1 MLSVNRRKA
10 RRILRAQEVRTA
22 DMNLQTILW
31 RELWLRKS
39 QLVSALLGITLG
51 IAVIV
56 GIRSVSAVSEKA
68 VKVSL
73 DNLGANILVLPQA
86 ASVDDYYSADIDA
99 PTFSEDY
106 VERLATSM
114 LPGVDNLSPKLTRRV
129 KVADV
134 PIILTG
140 ILPANELA
148 SKPIWQTAGLVGP
161 GLNPACDPGN
171 TANQSFGYQDER
183 LQRKAIDSLAI
194 TDVLIGSSVAQRLNL
209 REGQVM
215 IIEGKNFTVARVIPE
230 TGTVD
235 DSRVYAHLH
244 TVQQLL
250 GTGQQVSAIEI
261 MGCCSAISDGLLGK
275 LRNILPDTRITTIN
289 QIVST
294 QMQTNQL
301 MSKISLVF
309 LVIIIIVG
317 AITIGNYMWANVE
330 ERRREIGILIT
341 IGTKR
346 SSIYRLFLSKAVFL
360 GVVGGIGGF
369 IVGTGSA
376 MILGPQLAGLHVT
389 PMPLYLLLSVGVAV
403 LIALLGSI
411 LPVYRAARFDP
422 AVIMQEV

>member
-1 MLSVNRRKA
+1 MK
-10 RRILRAQEVRTA
+10 LR
-22 DMNLQTILW
+22 TIIW
-31 RELWLRKS
+31 KELWLRKS
-39 QLVSALLGITLG
+39 QLISALLGITLG

-56 GIRSVSAVSEKA
+56 GIQSVSAVSETA

-99 PTFSEDY
+99 PTFPEEY

-114 LPGVDNLSPKLTRRV
+114 LPGVDNLSPKLTRRT
-129 KVADV
+129 KVDGV

-161 GLNPACDPGN
+161 GLDPACDPN
-171 TANQSFGYQDER
+171 NNANKSFGYEDEK
-183 LQRKAIDSLAI
+183 LQRKAIDSLAENEAL
-194 TDVLIGSSVAQRLNL
+194 VGSVVAQRLNL
-209 REGQVM
+209 KEGNT
-215 IIEGKNFTVARVIPE
+215 INIAGRAFTIARIIPE
-230 TGTVD
+230 TGTID
-235 DSRVYAHLH
+235 DSRVYGHLH
-244 TVQQLL
+244 TVQQAL
-250 GTGQQVSAIEI
+250 GTGNQVSAIEI

-294 QMQTNQL
+294 QIKTNQL
-301 MSKISLVF
+301 MSKISMVF
-309 LVIIIIVG
+309 LVIIILVG

-341 IGTKR
+341 IGTRR
-346 SSIYRLFLSKAVFL
+346 SVIYRMFLTKAIVL
-360 GVVGGIGGF
+360 GLVGGIIGYAL
-369 IVGTGSA
+369 GTGSA
-376 MILGPQLAGLHVT
+376 MILGPQLAGLSIT
-389 PMPLYLLLSVGVAV
+389 PVPIYLLLSILVAV
-403 LIALLGSI
+403 VIALMGSI
-411 LPVYRAARFDP
+411 LPVRRASRFDP

>member
-1 MLSVNRRKA
+1 MK
-10 RRILRAQEVRTA
+10 LR
-22 DMNLQTILW
+22 TIIW
-31 RELWLRKS
+31 KELWLRKS
-39 QLVSALLGITLG
+39 QLISALLGITLG

-56 GIRSVSAVSEKA
+56 GIQSVSMVSEKA

-99 PTFSEDY
+99 PTFPEDY

-114 LPGVDNLSPKLTRRV
+114 LPGVDNLSPKLTRRI
-129 KVADV
+129 KIGEV

-161 GLNPACDPGN
+161 GLNPACDP
-171 TANQSFGYQDER
+171 ANMALYPSFGYQDER
-183 LQRKAIDSLAI
+183 LQRKAIDSLA
-194 TDVLIGSSVAQRLNL
+194 TNDVLVGSVIAQKLNL
-209 REGQVM
+209 KEGNTIKLEGQDF
-215 IIEGKNFTVARVIPE
+215 NVARIIPE
-230 TGTVD
+230 TGTID
-235 DSRVYAHLH
+235 DSRIYAHLH
-244 TVQQLL
+244 TTQTLL
-250 GTGQQVSAIEI
+250 GTGSQVSAIEI

-294 QMQTNQL
+294 QIKTNQL
-301 MSKISLVF
+301 MSKITLVF
-309 LVIIIIVG
+309 LVIIVLVG

-341 IGTKR
+341 VGTRR
-346 SSIYRLFLSKAVFL
+346 SIIYRMFLTKAVIL
-360 GVVGGIGGF
+360 GLLGGIIGY
-369 IVGTGSA
+369 VLGTGSA
-376 MILGPQLAGLHVT
+376 MILGPQLAGLRIPPV
-389 PMPLYLLLSVGVAV
+389 PIYLLLSIIVAV
-403 LIALLGSI
+403 VIALMGSI
-411 LPVYRAARFDP
+411 LPVRRASRFDP

>member
-1 MLSVNRRKA
+1 MK
-10 RRILRAQEVRTA
+10 
-22 DMNLQTILW
+22 LQTILW

-56 GIRSVSAVSEKA
+56 GIQSVSAVSETA

-86 ASVDDYYSADIDA
+86 ASVDDYYSSDIDA

-129 KVADV
+129 RVGDV

-148 SKPIWQTAGLVGP
+148 SKPIWQSAGLVGT
-161 GLNPACDPGN
+161 GLNAACDPGN

-183 LQRKAIDSLAI
+183 LQRKAVDSLA
-194 TDVLIGSSVAQRLNL
+194 TNDVLVGSSAAQRLNL
-209 REGQVM
+209 REGQTVA
-215 IIEGKNFTVARVIPE
+215 IEGANFTVARVIPE
-230 TGTVD
+230 TGTID

-250 GTGQQVSAIEI
+250 GTGHQVSAIEI

-294 QMQTNQL
+294 QIRTNQL
-301 MSKISLVF
+301 MSKISMVF

-346 SSIYRLFLSKAVFL
+346 SAIYRLFLSKAVFL
-360 GVVGGIGGF
+360 GVVGGLAGF
-369 IVGTGSA
+369 IVGTGAA
-376 MILGPQLAGLHVT
+376 MILGPQLAGLRVS
-389 PMPLYLLLSVGVAV
+389 PMPLYLLLSVVVAV

>member
-1 MLSVNRRKA
+1 MK
-10 RRILRAQEVRTA
+10 
-22 DMNLQTILW
+22 LQTIMW

-39 QLVSALLGITLG
+39 QLISALLGITLG

-56 GIRSVSAVSEKA
+56 GIQSVSAVSEKA
-68 VKVSL
+68 VAVSL

-99 PTFSEDY
+99 PTFPENY

-129 KVADV
+129 RVGDV

-148 SKPIWQTAGLVGP
+148 SKPIWQTAGLVGTGLEAACAP
-161 GLNPACDPGN
+161 GS
-171 TANQSFGYQDER
+171 TANQSFGYQDEK
-183 LQRKAIDSLAI
+183 LQRKAVDSLAA
-194 TDVLIGSSVAQRLNL
+194 TDVLVGSSVAQRLNL
-209 REGQVM
+209 REGQSVN
-215 IIEGKNFTVARVIPE
+215 IEGTSFMVARVIPE
-230 TGTVD
+230 TGTID

-244 TVQQLL
+244 AVQQLL
-250 GTGQQVSAIEI
+250 GTGEQVSVIEI
-261 MGCCSAISDGLLGK
+261 MGCCAAISDGLLGK

-294 QMQTNQL
+294 QIQTNQL
-301 MSKISLVF
+301 MRKISFAF
-309 LVIIIIVG
+309 LVIIIVVG

-346 SSIYRLFLSKAVFL
+346 SAIYRLFLSKAVFL
-360 GVVGGIGGF
+360 GVVGGLTGF
-369 IVGTGSA
+369 IVGTGAA
-376 MILGPQLAGLHVT
+376 MILGPQLAGLSVS
-389 PMPLYLLLSVGVAV
+389 PMPSYLLFSVGVAV

>member
-1 MLSVNRRKA
+1 MK
-10 RRILRAQEVRTA
+10 
-22 DMNLQTILW
+22 LQTMLW

-56 GIRSVSAVSEKA
+56 GIQSVSAVSETA

-86 ASVDDYYSADIDA
+86 ASVDDYYSSDIDA

-129 KVADV
+129 RVGNL

-148 SKPIWQTAGLVGP
+148 SKPIWQSAGLVGA
-161 GLNPACDPGN
+161 GVNPACDPGN
-171 TANQSFGYQDER
+171 TANQSFGYKDER
-183 LQRKAIDSLAI
+183 LQRKAVDSLAT
-194 TDVLIGSSVAQRLNL
+194 TDVLVGSSAAQRLNL
-209 REGQVM
+209 REGQSM
-215 IIEGKNFTVARVIPE
+215 TIEGKNFTVARVIPE
-230 TGTVD
+230 TGTID

-250 GTGQQVSAIEI
+250 GTGHQVSAIEI

-294 QMQTNQL
+294 QIRTNQL
-301 MSKISLVF
+301 MSKISMVF

-346 SSIYRLFLSKAVFL
+346 SAIYRLFLSKAIFL
-360 GVVGGIGGF
+360 AWSA
-369 IVGTGSA
+369 GSGA
-376 MILGPQLAGLHVT
+376 
-389 PMPLYLLLSVGVAV
+389 S
-403 LIALLGSI
+403 
-411 LPVYRAARFDP
+411 
-422 AVIMQEV
+422 

>member
-1 MLSVNRRKA
+1 MK
-10 RRILRAQEVRTA
+10 
-22 DMNLQTILW
+22 LQTIMW

-39 QLVSALLGITLG
+39 QLISALLGITLG

-56 GIRSVSAVSEKA
+56 GIQSVSAVSEKA
-68 VKVSL
+68 VAISL

-99 PTFSEDY
+99 PTFPESY

-114 LPGVDNLSPKLTRRV
+114 LPGVDNLSPKLTRRIRV
-129 KVADV
+129 SEV
-134 PIILTG
+134 PVILTG

-161 GLNPACDPGN
+161 GLSAACDPAN
-171 TANQSFGYQDER
+171 KANQSFGLKDER
-183 LQRKAIDSLAI
+183 LQRKAVDSLAQGDI
-194 TDVLIGSSVAQRLNL
+194 LLGASVAQRLNL
-209 REGQVM
+209 TEGQTLGL
-215 IIEGKNFTVARVIPE
+215 EGRNFTVARIIPE

-235 DSRVYAHLH
+235 DSRIYAHLH
-244 TVQQLL
+244 AVQQLL
-250 GTGQQVSAIEI
+250 GTGDQVSAIEI

-294 QMQTNQL
+294 QIQTNQL
-301 MSKISLVF
+301 MRKISFVF

-341 IGTKR
+341 IGTR
-346 SSIYRLFLSKAVFL
+346 RAVIYRLFLTKAVIL
-360 GVVGGIGGF
+360 GAVGGIAGF
-369 IVGTGSA
+369 VVGTGSA
-376 MILGPQLAGLHVT
+376 MVLGPQLAGLQVS
-389 PMPLYLLLSVGVAV
+389 PLPIYLLLSVVVAV
-403 LIALLGSI
+403 LIALLGSV

-422 AVIMQEV
+422 AVIMQEI

>member
-1 MLSVNRRKA
+1 MK
-10 RRILRAQEVRTA
+10 
-22 DMNLQTILW
+22 LQTILW

-56 GIRSVSAVSEKA
+56 AIQSVSAVSEKA

-129 KVADV
+129 RVGDV

-148 SKPIWQTAGLVGP
+148 SKPIWQSAGLVGA
-161 GLNPACDPGN
+161 GLNAACDPGN
-171 TANQSFGYQDER
+171 TVNQSFGYQDER
-183 LQRKAIDSLAI
+183 LQRKAVDSLAT
-194 TDVLIGSSVAQRLNL
+194 TDVLVGSSAAQRLNL
-209 REGQVM
+209 REGQTVT
-215 IIEGKNFTVARVIPE
+215 IEGATFTVARVIPE
-230 TGTVD
+230 TGTID

-294 QMQTNQL
+294 QIRTNQL
-301 MSKISLVF
+301 MSKISMVF

-346 SSIYRLFLSKAVFL
+346 SAIYRLFLSKAVFL
-360 GVVGGIGGF
+360 GVVGGLGGF
-369 IVGTGSA
+369 IVGTGTA
-376 MILGPQLAGLHVT
+376 MILGPQLAGLQVS

-411 LPVYRAARFDP
+411 LPVYLAARFDP

>member
-1 MLSVNRRKA
+1 MK
-10 RRILRAQEVRTA
+10 
-22 DMNLQTILW
+22 LQTIIW
-31 RELWLRKS
+31 KELWLRKS
-39 QLVSALLGITLG
+39 QLISALLGITLG

-56 GIRSVSAVSEKA
+56 GVQSVSAVSEKA

-99 PTFSEDY
+99 PTFPEDY

-114 LPGVDNLSPKLTRRV
+114 LPGVDNLSPKLTRRI
-129 KVADV
+129 KVGDV

-148 SKPIWQTAGLVGP
+148 SKPIWQTAGLVGA
-161 GLNPACDPGN
+161 GLNAACDPGN
-171 TANQSFGYQDER
+171 TANQSFGLKDER
-183 LQRKAIDSLAI
+183 LQRKAVDSLA
-194 TDVLIGSSVAQRLNL
+194 TMDALVGSNVAQRLGL
-209 REGQVM
+209 KEGQSVNL
-215 IIEGKNFTVARVIPE
+215 EGRGFVVARVIPE
-230 TGTVD
+230 TGTID

-250 GTGQQVSAIEI
+250 GVGNQVSAIEI

-294 QMQTNQL
+294 QIKTNQL
-301 MSKISLVF
+301 MSKISMVF
-309 LVIIIIVG
+309 LVIIILVG

-341 IGTKR
+341 IGTRR
-346 SSIYRLFLSKAVFL
+346 SVIYRMFLTKAIIL
-360 GVVGGIGGF
+360 GLVGGITGY
-369 IVGTGSA
+369 ILGTGSA
-376 MILGPQLAGLHVT
+376 MILGPQLAGLKISPV
-389 PMPLYLLLSVGVAV
+389 PIYLLLSVLVAV
-403 LIALLGSI
+403 AIALLGSI
-411 LPVYRAARFDP
+411 LPVRRASRFDP

>member
-1 MLSVNRRKA
+1 MK
-10 RRILRAQEVRTA
+10 
-22 DMNLQTILW
+22 LQTIMW

-39 QLVSALLGITLG
+39 QLISALLGITLG

-56 GIRSVSAVSEKA
+56 GIQSVSAVSEKA
-68 VKVSL
+68 VAVSL

-99 PTFSEDY
+99 PTFPEDY

-114 LPGVDNLSPKLTRRV
+114 LPGVDNLSPKLTRRTRV
-129 KVADV
+129 GDV

-161 GLNPACDPGN
+161 GVDPACDP
-171 TANQSFGYQDER
+171 ANMALYPSYGYEDER
-183 LQRKAIDSLAI
+183 LQRKAIDSLAP
-194 TDVLIGSSVAQRLNL
+194 TDVLVGSSVAQRLNL
-209 REGQVM
+209 REGQSVT
-215 IIEGKNFTVARVIPE
+215 IEGTSFSVARVLPE

-250 GTGQQVSAIEI
+250 GTGGQVSAIEI
-261 MGCCSAISDGLLGK
+261 MGCCAAISDGLLGK

-294 QMQTNQL
+294 QIQTNRL

-346 SSIYRLFLSKAVFL
+346 SAIYRLFLSKAIFL
-360 GVVGGIGGF
+360 GVLGGLGGF
-369 IVGTGSA
+369 IVGTGAA
-376 MILGPQLAGLHVT
+376 MVLGPQLAGLRVS
-389 PMPLYLLLSVGVAV
+389 PIPLFLLLAIVVAV
-403 LIALLGSI
+403 LIALAGSI